1 MIVKIVVISDSHTD
15 SIDNLPRQVL
25 DEISGADMTIHAGD
39 FTGKRLVDELRKIGL
54 FRGVYGNIDGPDV
67 RKELPAIDIVQAGN
81 FKIGDNHPAEGGS
94 PHTLEQRLR
103 RKFPGVQDLGCG
115 ACRHSI
121 LLGKTGFQVVA
132 LDVSETTLKTLEGRL
147 KTVAIDNITLVNH
160 EMRDLPFV
168 DNYFDGIVCTNVLHH
183 GRLVEIKKAIGE
195 VHRVMRRGSSA
206 FVVAL
211 SAADFRKGNGR
222 RLERNTYVFTTGEER
237 GIIHHFFTREE
248 LKSCFRRFKIL
259 SFEERLIPIQAG
271 GNRAHFL
278 VKLRKP

>member
-1 MIVKIVVISDSHTD
+1 LTLMRSNKTHPWELAWREERWAETSPQLPVVVDFAED
-15 SIDNLPRQVL
+15 LKREGAKRVL
-25 DEISGADMTIHAGD
+25 
-39 FTGKRLVDELRKIGL
+39 
-54 FRGVYGNIDGPDV
+54 
-67 RKELPAIDIVQAGN
+67 
-81 FKIGDNHPAEGGS
+81 
-94 PHTLEQRLR
+94 
-103 RKFPGVQDLGCG
+103 DLGCG
-115 ACRHSI
+115 AGRHSI

-160 EMRDLPFV
+160 EMRGLPFV